1 MAVIRTARLG
11 MRAGAARLDSA
22 AYNIAVAGADSARPV
37 LAVQAAAPQGGV
49 LTNMSEGLPAPIDV
63 ASALVDAMEAG
74 ITYRANA
81 SVTRAADGMIG
92 MLFDRSG

>member
-1 MAVIRTARLG
+1 
-11 MRAGAARLDSA
+11 MRASAARLDAA

-37 LAVQAAAPQGGV
+37 LAVQAAAPPGG
-49 LTNMSEGLPAPIDV
+49 LPTSMSEGLPAPIDI